1 MFKRR
6 KPLTKIETIRE
17 FCWPSMGLK
26 RTFSYFKHR
35 VLRVGDSTH
44 KVALGLA
51 IGFGVSF
58 TPLLGTHF
66 IQAGIAASLSRGNVF
81 AAILG
86 TFIGNPS
93 TFPFFWWA
101 GFSFGSFLFSV
112 FGIHGTGEL
121 PEHMSLSLFWD
132 MAWTEPMTLFLP
144 WMLGGY
150 ILFFLS
156 LMPAYFI
163 YYRLIDIAKVASAR
177 ALEKKRGK
185 KNARIKMEASKK

>member
-6 KPLTKIETIRE
+6 KPLTMLETVRE

-26 RTFSYFKHR
+26 RTFFYLKHR
-35 VLRVGDSTH
+35 ILRVGDSTH

-51 IGFGVSF
+51 IGLGVSF

-66 IQAGIAASLSRGNVF
+66 IQAALLASLSRGNVF

-101 GFSFGSFLFSV
+101 GFSFGSFLFGA
-112 FGIHGTGEL
+112 FGIEGMGEL
-121 PEHMSLSLFWD
+121 PAHMSLSLFWD

-150 ILFFLS
+150 ILFALS
-156 LMPAYFI
+156 LAPAYFI
-163 YYRLIDIAKVASAR
+163 YYRLIDLAKIASAR

-185 KNARIKMEASKK
+185 KKSAIKKRGL